1 MSLGVY
7 IHIPYC
13 VKKCPYC
20 DFNSYGVG
28 KGIPEKEYTAAIL
41 RELNLYSESIKG
53 FPISSIFFGGGTPSL
68 FTPDSIGEIIGEI
81 LELASPLDS
90 IEVSLEVNPKTAD
103 LHKLKGLRHAGVN
116 RISVGVQSFSER
128 KLRLLGRINTSD
140 DSRRILEDIIK
151 AGFENFNLDLMFGV
165 SSETLDE
172 WGSDLEI
179 ALGFNTT
186 HISAYC
192 LTIEDNTEF
201 EALYSVGKLPLPD
214 DGTLTDMLSY
224 TFEFL
229 EEAGYRQYEISN
241 FAKPGFECKHN
252 LLYWRGEDYL
262 GLGAGAHSH
271 ISLSGI
277 SSWGTRWANL
287 KNPDIYMK
295 TVFEG
300 KKPLAFTEYLEKGE
314 AFEDKIL
321 MGLRLREGISF
332 RDIKERF
339 GTELRLNKL
348 EPLIGN
354 GFLEFSGE
362 LIRLSKKGILV
373 SDELIRR
380 VLDSLVFG

>member
-1 MSLGVY
+1 LKV
-7 IHIPYC
+7 
-13 VKKCPYC
+13 
-20 DFNSYGVG
+20 
-28 KGIPEKEYTAAIL
+28 
-41 RELNLYSESIKG
+41 
-53 FPISSIFFGGGTPSL
+53 
-68 FTPDSIGEIIGEI
+68 
-81 LELASPLDS
+81 ASPLDS

-128 KLRLLGRINTSD
+128 KLKLLGRINTFD

-172 WGSDLEI
+172 WRSDLEI

-201 EALYSVGKLPLPD
+201 EALYSMGKLRLPD
-214 DGTLTDMLSY
+214 DDTLTDMLSF
-224 TFEFL
+224 TSDFL
-229 EEAGYRQYEISN
+229 VDADYSQYEISN
-241 FAKPGFECKHN
+241 FAKPGFECRHN

-295 TVFEG
+295 TVFDGE
-300 KKPLAFTEYLEKGE
+300 KPLAFTEYLKKEE

-321 MGLRLREGISF
+321 MGLRLQEGISLTN
-332 RDIKERF
+332 IKEKF
-339 GTELRLNKL
+339 GTRLRPDKL
-348 EPLIGN
+348 DSLIDG

-362 LIRLSKKGILV
+362 LIRMSKKGLLV
-373 SDELIRR
+373 SNELIRR
-380 VLDSLVFG
+380 VLDSLVFE

>member
-28 KGIPEKEYTAAIL
+28 KRIPEKEYTAAIL
-41 RELNLYSESIKG
+41 REFKLYRESIKG

-68 FTPDSIGEIIGEI
+68 FTPDSIREIIGEI

-90 IEVSLEVNPKTAD
+90 VEVSLEVNPKTAD
-103 LHKLKGLRHAGVN
+103 LHKLKGLRDAGVS
-116 RISVGVQSFSER
+116 RLSVGVQSFSER
-128 KLRLLGRINTSD
+128 KLKLLGRINTSD
-140 DSRRILEDIIK
+140 DSRIILEDIIK
-151 AGFENFNLDLMFGV
+151 AGFENFNIDLMFGV

-172 WGSDLEI
+172 WRSDLEI

-192 LTIEDNTEF
+192 LMIEDNTEF
-201 EALYSVGKLPLPD
+201 GTLYSVGKLPLPD
-214 DGTLTDMLSY
+214 DDTLADMLSF

-241 FAKPGFECKHN
+241 FAKPGFECRHN
-252 LLYWRGEDYL
+252 HLYWRGEDYL

-295 TVFEG
+295 TLFEG
-300 KKPLAFTEYLEKGE
+300 EKPLAFTEHLEKEE

-321 MGLRLREGISF
+321 MGLRLSEGISLTN
-332 RDIKERF
+332 IKERF
-339 GTELRLNKL
+339 GTKLRSDQLDS
-348 EPLIGN
+348 LIDS
-354 GFLEFSGE
+354 GFLEFSGD

-373 SDELIRR
+373 SNELIMR
-380 VLDSLVFG
+380 VLDSLIFE